1 MPSAIVGV
9 VAPSARNKEP
19 QSETGQGSISTVNSS
34 VGSRMSRNTST
45 PSPSIKKKQP
55 PTATINPNNASR
67 NRFGFHSSPR
77 KITSSPN
84 AANPP
89 VSSVTSATV
98 HPPPRYLRGNSV
110 DSNKSTTSEGLESSP
125 VKPLRNK
132 TSERL
137 AVAAVASI
145 AAGMT
150 ENNNNTN
157 NNQSS
162 NNNDISRSKEMGQ
175 THLTRSPV
183 QSPYHS
189 QRTNLSPAKIVNIS
203 SAKAGYLCTKST
215 TAEDLETPEEFIAAL
230 QYCGT
235 DHITITFFD
244 CSAHI

>member
-19 QSETGQGSISTVNSS
+19 QSETGQGSISTVTSS

-45 PSPSIKKKQP
+45 PSPSMKKKQP

-89 VSSVTSATV
+89 ASSVTSATV

-110 DSNKSTTSEGLESSP
+110 ESNKSTTSEGLESSP

-132 TSERL
+132 ASERL
-137 AVAAVASI
+137 AVASVASI
-145 AAGMT
+145 AAGVT
-150 ENNNNTN
+150 ENNNNGN

-162 NNNDISRSKEMGQ
+162 NNNDVSRTKEMVQ
-175 THLTRSPV
+175 NHLTRSPV

-189 QRTNLSPAKIVNIS
+189 QRSNLSPARIVNVS
-203 SAKAGYLCTKST
+203 PAKAGYLCTKST

-235 DHITITFFD
+235 VQISINTF
-244 CSAHI
+244 H

>member
-1 MPSAIVGV
+1 MGV

-19 QSETGQGSISTVNSS
+19 QSESSQGSISTVTSL

-45 PSPSIKKKQP
+45 PSPSMKKKQP

-89 VSSVTSATV
+89 ASSVTSATV

-110 DSNKSTTSEGLESSP
+110 ESNKSTTSEGLESSP

-132 TSERL
+132 ASERL
-137 AVAAVASI
+137 AVASVASI
-145 AAGMT
+145 AAGVT
-150 ENNNNTN
+150 ETNNNGNNNN
-157 NNQSS
+157 
-162 NNNDISRSKEMGQ
+162 DVSRTKEMVQ
-175 THLTRSPV
+175 NHLTRSPV

-189 QRTNLSPAKIVNIS
+189 QRSNLSPARIVNVS
-203 SAKAGYLCTKST
+203 PAKAGYLCTKST
-215 TAEDLETPEEFIAAL
+215 TAEDLETPEEFISAL

-235 DHITITFFD
+235 VQISINTF
-244 CSAHI
+244 H